1 MTFRYMGGACVQIED
16 AKAMYKSEEGAKE
29 IISVY
34 GLLETI
40 ERTSKMD
47 G

>member
-1 MTFRYMGGACVQIED
+1 MTFRYMGVACVQIED
-16 AKAMYKSEEGAKE
+16 AKAMYKSEDGQKR
-29 IISVY
+29 SFQFMDCM
-34 GLLETI
+34 ETI